1 MTNDSVKGILLN
13 AVHAASGESRL
24 IDDLELTELC
34 LKEQPLEEVP
44 DRIETTAEAGGD
56 IEITNEFIRE
66 TLMQMDS
73 CEQDPLTVLKGK
85 ERLRC
90 YDPALISASYAQ
102 ALNLTAEGYSLETIA
117 ETVRKE
123 SRLYPGPA

>member
-34 LKEQPLEEVP
+34 LEEQPLEEVP
-44 DRIETTAEAGGD
+44 DLIETTAEAGGD

-66 TLMQMDS
+66 TLVQMDG
-73 CEQDPLTVLKGK
+73 CGQAPLTVLKGK

-102 ALNLTAEGYSLETIA
+102 ALNLTARGLQ
-117 ETVRKE
+117 
-123 SRLYPGPA
+123 P